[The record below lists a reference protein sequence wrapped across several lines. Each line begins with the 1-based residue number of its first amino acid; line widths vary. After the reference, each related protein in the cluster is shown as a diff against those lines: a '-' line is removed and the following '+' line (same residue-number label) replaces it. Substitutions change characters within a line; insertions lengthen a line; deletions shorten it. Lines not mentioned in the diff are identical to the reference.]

1 MITNLFPV
9 ILQMLVGCEYVS
21 HMKTTQT
28 SHDSYYLANTRTD
41 VSDSDKTSNVLN

>member
-1 MITNLFPV
+1 MISNLFPV
-9 ILQMLVGCEYVS
+9 SLQMLVGCEYVS

-28 SHDSYYLANTRTD
+28 SHDSLANTRTD